1 MHITTC
7 VASRC
12 NICAPQSL
20 SDWQRPAVGSSSQLS
35 GRNQEGAGG
44 LGLRGGGPH
53 PILYCAHSG
62 TPISSQIR
70 SINGTGMKCNVGGGS
85 FSHFSEEARKQKGRG
100 INESM
105 QDTRW
110 RVEWPLTHG
119 GKLLVGGGT
128 KISLPSSPLACSNT
142 CVLSSYSYAFLI
154 CAASTRVCMCSQSHM

>member
-1 MHITTC
+1 
-7 VASRC
+7 
-12 NICAPQSL
+12 
-20 SDWQRPAVGSSSQLS
+20 
-35 GRNQEGAGG
+35 
-44 LGLRGGGPH
+44 
-53 PILYCAHSG
+53 
-62 TPISSQIR
+62 
-70 SINGTGMKCNVGGGS
+70 MKCNVGGGS
-85 FSHFSEEARKQKGRG
+85 FSHLSEEARKQKGRG

-128 KISLPSSPLACSNT
+128 KISLPSSPLACCNT